1 MKRMFV
7 FAVTA
12 ALAASAFAADVPNV
26 AEKKAAIATIDRKSE
41 QLTALSDEIWRY
53 AETALKETRSSK
65 ALADYAEKNGF
76 RVTRGVAQ
84 MPTAFVAEYGSGRPV
99 IGIMGEYDA
108 LPGISQKA
116 QSSREALER
125 GAPGHG
131 CGHNLFGVG
140 SLAAAVAVKEL
151 IAAGTLSGTVKF
163 FGTPAEEAVGGK
175 LYMLRDGVMNGVDVM
190 LAWHPADKNEAETK
204 STQALLDLVVEFHG
218 RASHAAYDP
227 WNGRSAVD
235 GLEIFTH
242 AVNMMRE
249 HVKPTARMHYAIL
262 NGGDVPNVVPEYA
275 RVWIWLRDLEMSSV
289 EQMLVR
295 IRRMAEGSAMAA
307 DVTSTVTVQ
316 SGDWNMNVN
325 MAGQQLMYSN
335 LAWLGPLQFT
345 SEEQEFAKTI
355 QRATNVPEKGL
366 MTEIRPFETNPGPAE
381 GGSTDV
387 GDISWNFP
395 TINLSV
401 TTAPLDA
408 PWHGWPVVACGGMSI
423 GHKGMLHAA
432 KALAATMVDLYKNP
446 KTVEEMR
453 REFADDVKD
462 SKFKSYIPAGPPVP
476 PSSK

>member
-1 MKRMFV
+1 MKRTLV

-12 ALAASAFAADVPNV
+12 ALAASAFAANVPNV
-26 AEKKAAIATIDRKSE
+26 AEKGAAIATIDQKSE
-41 QLTALSDEIWRY
+41 QLSALSDEIWRY

-151 IAAGTLSGTVKF
+151 IVAGTLNGTVKF

-204 STQALLDLVVEFHG
+204 STQALLDLVVEFQG
-218 RASHAAYDP
+218 RAAHAAYDP

-295 IRRMAEGSAMAA
+295 IRRMAAGSAMAA

-366 MTEIRPFETNPGPAE
+366 ITEVRPFAPNPGPAE

-446 KTVEEMR
+446 KTVEDIR

>member
-1 MKRMFV
+1 MKRTLV

-12 ALAASAFAADVPNV
+12 ALAASAFAANVPNV
-26 AEKKAAIATIDRKSE
+26 AEKGAAIATIDQKSE
-41 QLTALSDEIWRY
+41 QLSALSDEIWRY

-84 MPTAFVAEYGSGRPV
+84 MPTAFVAEYGSGHPV

-116 QSSREALER
+116 QSSREALQA

-151 IAAGTLSGTVKF
+151 IAAGKLNGTVKF

-204 STQALLDLVVEFHG
+204 STQALLDLMVEFHG
-218 RASHAAYDP
+218 RAAHAAYDP

-289 EQMLVR
+289 EEMLVR
-295 IRRMAEGSAMAA
+295 IRKMAEGSAMAA

-366 MTEIRPFETNPGPAE
+366 ITEVRPFETNPGPAE

-408 PWHGWPVVACGGMSI
+408 PWHAWPVVACGGMSI

-446 KTVEEMR
+446 KTVEEIR
-453 REFADDVKD
+453 REFAADVKN
-462 SKFKSYIPAGPPVP
+462 SKFKSYIPAGPPVA
-476 PSSK
+476 PSK